1 MRIQEFDYSVNL
13 MQALLWQYNEAARL
27 QLLLSQKNFWY
38 EINQQQFWEK
48 WCIDVFDLRTAN
60 LFGLAVWSYILNIPL
75 FIEFTPDTMGKPLW
89 GFNEIDGS
97 FPTYINDYQDF
108 GNGNFTTRHSIV
120 TLTIEEQRLLLRL
133 RYYQL
138 VSRGAT
144 GSDAKLGVQSGIA
157 GTNEFLSTLFA
168 AYPKMH
174 PEYGIAYVLDGLDM
188 TITYVFNFNLPQA
201 FRYIFQ
207 YYDVL
212 PRPAGVKVKYII
224 LTGEIWGFNEINGAF
239 PDYINSNNNFGNS
252 GFIPEFL

>member
-1 MRIQEFDYSVNL
+1 MKIQEFDYSVNL

-38 EINQQQFWEK
+38 SVDQQQFWED
-48 WCIDVFDLRTAN
+48 WYVNVFDLRTAN

-75 FIEFTPDTMGKPLW
+75 FVEFTPDPMGKPIW

-97 FPTYINDYQDF
+97 FPTYINSYQNF
-108 GNGNFTTRHSIV
+108 QNGNFTTRHSVV

-144 GSDAKLGVQSGIA
+144 PD
-157 GTNEFLSTLFA
+157 TNEFLSVLFA
-168 AYPKMH
+168 SYPKMY
-174 PEYGIAYVLDGLDM
+174 PAYGIAYVLDGLDM
-188 TITYVFNFNLPQA
+188 TITYVFNFNLSQA

-224 LTGEIWGFNEINGAF
+224 LTGEIWGFNEIDGAF
-239 PDYINSNNNFGNS
+239 PNYININNNFENS
-252 GFIPEFL
+252 DFIPEFL